1 MTAVLKHELRSAFNS
16 LTVYLF
22 CAALLCFVGVGA
34 LIYNIQASVANFEYV
49 LSFVSIGLV
58 VIIPVLTMRS
68 FSEERKQKTD
78 QLLYSLPL
86 KTWEIVVGKYLSLVT
101 MFLLPM
107 AIICIYPYVFSKFGE
122 VYLPGAYGAVFAF
135 FIMGAALI
143 AIGMFIS
150 SLTDNQGFAAG
161 ISIVLFLFNY
171 YSVSLAEQVSS
182 TSVGAAFALAV
193 IAILIG
199 FVVKAVTKN
208 SRIAYGV
215 GGGLIVIILA
225 LYYFMNDKF
234 ENLLPNIMKSL
245 SLFDRFSTFV
255 NGVFDLTALVFY
267 GSVIALGL
275 FLTVQSLEKRRYN

>member
-1 MTAVLKHELRSAFNS
+1 MIAVFKHELRSAFNT
-16 LTVYLF
+16 LTIYLF

-34 LIYNIQASVANFEYV
+34 MIYNIQASVANFEYV

-68 FSEERKQKTD
+68 FAEERKQKTD

-86 KTWEIVVGKYLSLVT
+86 KTWQIVVGKYLSLVV
-101 MFLLPM
+101 MFLLPV
-107 AIICIYPYVFSKFGE
+107 AIICIYPYIFSKYGD
-122 VYLPGAYGAVFAF
+122 VYLPGAYGGLFAF
-135 FIMGAALI
+135 FVMGAALI
-143 AIGMFIS
+143 AVGIFIS

-182 TSVGAAFALAV
+182 TSYGSAV
-193 IAILIG
+193 AICIIAVLIG
-199 FVVKAVTKN
+199 FIVKALTKN
-208 SRIAYGV
+208 NMIALGV
-215 GGGLIVIILA
+215 GGGLVIATLA
-225 LYYFMNDKF
+225 AYFIAPDKF
-234 ENLLPNIMKSL
+234 EGLLPSIMEKL
-245 SLFDRFSTFV
+245 SLFERFNTFV

-267 GSVIALGL
+267 ASVIVLGL

>member
-86 KTWEIVVGKYLSLVT
+86 KTWEIVVGNYLSLVT

-122 VYLPGAYGAVFAF
+122 VYLPGAYGAIFAF

-182 TSVGAAFALAV
+182 TSVGAAFALVV

-215 GGGLIVIILA
+215 GGGLIVIIFA

>member
-1 MTAVLKHELRSAFNS
+1 MIAVFKHELRSAFNT
-16 LTVYLF
+16 LTIYLF

-34 LIYNIQASVANFEYV
+34 MIYNIQASVANFEYV

-68 FSEERKQKTD
+68 FAEERKQKTD

-86 KTWEIVVGKYLSLVT
+86 KTWQIVCGKYLSLVV
-101 MFLLPM
+101 MFLLPV
-107 AIICIYPYVFSKFGE
+107 AIICIYPYIFSKYGD
-122 VYLPGAYGAVFAF
+122 VYLPGAYGALFAF
-135 FIMGAALI
+135 FVMGAALI
-143 AIGMFIS
+143 AVGIFIS

-182 TSVGAAFALAV
+182 TSYGSAV
-193 IAILIG
+193 AICIIAVLIG
-199 FVVKAVTKN
+199 FIVKTLTKN
-208 SRIAYGV
+208 NVIALGV
-215 GGGLIVIILA
+215 GGGLVIATLA
-225 LYYFMNDKF
+225 AFFIAPDKF
-234 ENLLPNIMKSL
+234 EGLLPSIMEKL
-245 SLFDRFSTFV
+245 SLFDSFNTFV

-267 GSVIALGL
+267 ASVIVLGL